1 MSETA
6 FAWEDYLR
14 LAAEL
19 VQRQG
24 DAGAE
29 RSAISRAYYAAFH
42 GASAHVVDRGVGL
55 TFTGRDHALVWDWF
69 LRDGTDPRSHWI
81 GEAGRLLRRA
91 RRQADY
97 DAPPIPGLS
106 SEAQAAVQLA
116 ERITSELRRLG
127 SQS

>member
-6 FAWEDYLR
+6 FAWEDFLR

-42 GASAHVVDRGVGL
+42 EATAHVTDRGLGL
-55 TFTGRDHALVWDWF
+55 TLTGRDHALVWDWF
-69 LRDGTDPRSHWI
+69 LRDGSDPQFHWI

-97 DAPPIPGLS
+97 DATPIHGLS
-106 SEAQAAVQLA
+106 SEALTAVRLA
-116 ERITSELRRLG
+116 ERITSELRRVG
-127 SQS
+127 